1 MEAADVG
8 AFFDF
13 DARTCARSSNSCGD
27 CAGICDLSAHIEVF
41 DDLQC
46 AVDVVSYRDF
56 PFISRALA
64 FHRHSFN
71 NFKVFFTDFAIF
83 SDAQTFKRADSDA

>member
-1 MEAADVG
+1 MEAADVD

-13 DARTCARSSNSCGD
+13 DARTNARSSNSFGD
-27 CAGICDLSAHIEVF
+27 RARICDLSTHIEVV

-46 AVDVVSYRDF
+46 AVDVGSCEF
-56 PFISRALA
+56 SLITSRALA

-71 NFKVFFTDFAIF
+71 IFKVFFTDFAFF
-83 SDAQTFKRADSDA
+83 SDAKTFERADSDA